1 MEDTD
6 KKSTLPV
13 HLILGASEYAKI
25 KTPEAQ
31 RIGAMAEPIAEFT
44 RFGWT
49 IMSPG
54 GETNINSS
62 FLAQTSSTDY
72 EILCRLEVLGL
83 KDTPTGDQN
92 VVHTEFLEQLQRSPE
107 GWYEAALPW
116 KGNHRSLP
124 ENKWGS
130 IKRLATLVQ
139 RLKKTERL
147 DEYDSIIQD
156 QLQEGIVEDA
166 EMPATGREF
175 YIPHKAVVKENAE
188 TTKMRIVYDVFA
200 KASSS
205 APSLNDCLESGPPLQ
220 NRLWKVLVRGRFHAV
235 ALAGDIRK
243 AFLQVSIRAQD
254 RDALRFHWVVDKNPQ
269 RVRTLRFSRA
279 IFGLTSSPF
288 PLGGVIQHHLDTCRA
303 EYPMCV
309 QEIENGLYV
318 DHIITGGSS
327 VETVRELKHKTT
339 EIFGKVTFQLH
350 KWHSNVPELEL
361 AEVPESE
368 DSLSYMQSSS

>member
-1 MEDTD
+1 MRISKTCIWRTLT
-6 KKSTLPV
+6 KSQHCPC
-13 HLILGASEYAKI
+13 ILGASEYAKI

-31 RIGAMAEPIAEFT
+31 RIGAMGEPIVEFT

-83 KDTPTGDQN
+83 EDTPTGDQN

-107 GWYEAALPW
+107 GW
-116 KGNHRSLP
+116 RSLP
-124 ENKWGS
+124 ENKGGS

-166 EMPATGREF
+166 EMPANGREF

-188 TTKMRIVYDVFA
+188 TTKMRIVYDASA

-254 RDALRFHWVVDKNPQ
+254 RDALRFHWVVDKDPQ

-279 IFGLTSSPF
+279 IFSLTSSP
-288 PLGGVIQHHLDTCRA
+288 
-303 EYPMCV
+303 
-309 QEIENGLYV
+309 
-318 DHIITGGSS
+318 
-327 VETVRELKHKTT
+327 
-339 EIFGKVTFQLH
+339 
-350 KWHSNVPELEL
+350 
-361 AEVPESE
+361 
-368 DSLSYMQSSS
+368 